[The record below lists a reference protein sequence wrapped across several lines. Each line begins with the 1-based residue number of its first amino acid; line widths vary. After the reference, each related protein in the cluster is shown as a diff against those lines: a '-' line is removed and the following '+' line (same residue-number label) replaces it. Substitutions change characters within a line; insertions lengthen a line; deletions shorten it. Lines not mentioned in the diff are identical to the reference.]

1 MIAQNQNYL
10 KIEDRSRYIFYNR
23 CSHPKETRENRDLSR
38 KLISKWSR
46 PIFNLDADFAS
57 MTREERQR
65 RDREMAIKLKEM
77 AGEQTTPPVWRNTM
91 YPELFNSKNSIK
103 IPQAY

>member
-1 MIAQNQNYL
+1 
-10 KIEDRSRYIFYNR
+10 
-23 CSHPKETRENRDLSR
+23 
-38 KLISKWSR
+38 
-46 PIFNLDADFAS
+46 